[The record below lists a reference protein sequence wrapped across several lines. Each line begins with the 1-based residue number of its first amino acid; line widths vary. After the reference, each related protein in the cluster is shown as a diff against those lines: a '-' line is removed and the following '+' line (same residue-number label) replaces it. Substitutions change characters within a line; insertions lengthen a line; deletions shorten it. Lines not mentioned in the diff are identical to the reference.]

1 MSKNYT
7 FRPTSNWVYLGLIV
21 AVEIWVILSFAY
33 VGKNDAAFASI
44 LNSLAIDLLFWV
56 FVAYPKIVLTD
67 SGIQINNPLESVK
80 VGWLL
85 VEEFETRYAFTVQ
98 TDKGNFRAWAATAPG
113 RFTARSMHESDMRG
127 TGLTERKVISPSDN
141 PRTDSG
147 VALILALKR
156 RDQAV
161 KDKTANDELTKSFS
175 WFNLAL
181 TVTATAL
188 VLANFIHV

>member
-1 MSKNYT
+1 MPKNYT
-7 FRPTSNWVYLGLIV
+7 FRPTSNWIYLGLII
-21 AVEIWVILSFAY
+21 AVEIWVIASFAS
-33 VGKNDAAFASI
+33 VGRTNETIASA
-44 LNSLAIDLLFWV
+44 LNSVAIDILFWV
-56 FVAYPKIVLTD
+56 FVVYPKIILTD
-67 SGIQINNPLESVK
+67 TGIKIFNPLRRVSI
-80 VGWLL
+80 GWLL

-113 RFTARSMHESDMRG
+113 RFTARSMRDTDLRG
-127 TGLTERKVISPSDN
+127 TGLTERVVISPSDN

-161 KDKTANDELTKSFS
+161 KDKTANNELTKNVS

-181 TVTATAL
+181 AVCATAQI
-188 VLANFIHV
+188 LANFIHV